1 MKQQFIFVLLFLLSV
16 SASEA
21 QTIVRSGGRMNASEK
36 EVETRELDQASVK
49 VYYLFSQKRNIPG
62 EKPFRNDTMSLYIGN
77 EISYY
82 FDESFRLKD
91 SIASSMLNNFPVQ
104 AIKSI
109 SVLKNQDSYNDII
122 GEKSEVSY
130 FDGNSEKIY
139 KNRVKKE
146 MTLINKGGN
155 ELFQCIDPVEFDWH
169 ISGDTTTILGYSC
182 QKAETHFR
190 GRNYEV
196 WFAPEIP
203 INEGPWKFHGLPG
216 LILKVSDDKGLISFE
231 SIGLEE
237 LKDPYPITRSDNKPI
252 NCNLKK
258 YAQMIRDKGTGM
270 AYFFNGG
277 DIVIA
282 SKKMDSSYE
291 DLESQ

>member
-1 MKQQFIFVLLFLLSV
+1 MKLLFTLVLLFLLSI
-16 SASEA
+16 SASQAQTVMRGSGRVDASEKKSEA
-21 QTIVRSGGRMNASEK
+21 QK
-36 EVETRELDQASVK
+36 LDQASVK
-49 VYYLFSQKRNIPG
+49 VYYLFSQQRDIPN

-91 SIASSMLNNFPVQ
+91 SIAGSILNNFPVQ
-104 AIKSI
+104 AIQSI
-109 SVLKNQDSYNDII
+109 SVLKNQDDFENIL
-122 GEKSEVSY
+122 GEKTEVSS

-146 MTLINKGGN
+146 MTLINTGGN
-155 ELFQCIDPVEFDWH
+155 DLFQCIDPVEFDWQ
-169 ISGDTTTILGYSC
+169 ISGDTATILGYSC
-182 QKAETHFR
+182 QKAETRFR
-190 GRNYEV
+190 GRNYKV

-203 INEGPWKFHGLPG
+203 INEGPWKFYGLPG

-237 LKDPYPITRSDNKPI
+237 LKDPYPIIRSDNKPI

-258 YAQMIRDKGTGM
+258 YTQMIRDKGAGM

-277 DIVIA
+277 NIVIA
-282 SKKMDSSYE
+282 SKKLESSYE
-291 DLESQ
+291 DLELQ